1 MLLREQ
7 LLKVREMEI
16 FSSVVIKY
24 LLSAVLLKNGIFFVL
39 KEFAYIQVLLY
50 IIYKYYMQTENKVV
64 NNFKSFNSGLN
75 YKVNHLIEK

>member
-75 YKVNHLIEK
+75 YKVNHPIEK